1 VRGSSADTF
10 GSLPFGPPEDSV
22 YACLVAVVLVV
33 DDLDL
38 VRSLCKNILDRAGH
52 YVIEASDGIEAVKT
66 YQEHRPDCVLLDLM
80 MPGMD
85 GLSALRE
92 IRKLDPSARVAM
104 FTAHRERDQVL
115 RAIELGAKDY
125 VVKPFHADRLVQA
138 VNKLLT
144 S

>member
-1 VRGSSADTF
+1 MSPRI
-10 GSLPFGPPEDSV
+10 L
-22 YACLVAVVLVV
+22 LV
-33 DDLDL
+33 DD
-38 VRSLCKNILDRAGH
+38 
-52 YVIEASDGIEAVKT
+52 EANLRKMVGALLESEGLEAVEAANGT
-66 YQEHRPDCVLLDLM
+66 AALAAVSREAPDAVLLDLM

-92 IRKLDPSARVAM
+92 IRKLDPAARVAM
-104 FTAHRERDQVL
+104 FTAHRERDQVM